1 MWNIQCSNANGKV
14 LGMCREGF
22 LMGVCCQ
29 MDSTK
34 VIGDDNHHNSQNDY
48 IEEIPESEETKSPIE
63 NR

>member
-1 MWNIQCSNANGKV
+1 
-14 LGMCREGF
+14 MCREGF